1 MKIDHIEYKDSE
13 YLIEDTTESKSVR
26 LDVYLSDEEGTV
38 FDLEM
43 QNYSGRDLP
52 KRSRYYQSMIDID
65 NLASGKGYAELPD
78 SYIVF
83 ICTFDPFK
91 DGMHKYEFHDLCIQD
106 PGIELETGASKVF
119 INAKSREEEMS
130 VDMRAF
136 LEYLCGEKPTSD
148 LTKKIA
154 STITKIKANEH
165 MRREYMQVGELMEE
179 YGEKRFK
186 EGIEKG
192 IEKEMA
198 DTKRIYMYLKREGR
212 LSDYERIFEDPAFK
226 TKLINEIDGISV

>member
-1 MKIDHIEYKDSE
+1 M
-13 YLIEDTTESKSVR
+13 
-26 LDVYLSDEEGTV
+26 VYLS
-38 FDLEM
+38 
-43 QNYSGRDLP
+43 
-52 KRSRYYQSMIDID
+52 
-65 NLASGKGYAELPD
+65 
-78 SYIVF
+78 
-83 ICTFDPFK
+83 
-91 DGMHKYEFHDLCIQD
+91 
-106 PGIELETGASKVF
+106 
-119 INAKSREEEMS
+119 
-130 VDMRAF
+130 
-136 LEYLCGEKPTSD
+136 
-148 LTKKIA
+148 KKIA
-154 STITKIKANEH
+154 ATITKIKANEH